1 MIDRNN
7 AELARYLDEQDA
19 AERRYALHRPEAM
32 DNLAE
37 KFDTD
42 TSGAM
47 EYLIDE
53 LTFVSPTLE
62 ALMHA
67 LSAGDTDE
75 AGRLLR
81 VSRERAKRNYIAQNL
96 DAEIDRIAGVTYD

>member
-42 TSGAM
+42 MAGAL
-47 EYLIDE
+47 EYLLDE
-53 LTFVSPTLE
+53 LTFVSLTVE

-67 LSAGDTDE
+67 LSIDDTDE

-81 VSRERAKRNYIAQNL
+81 FLRERAKRNYIAQNL
-96 DAEIDRIAGVTYD
+96 DAEIDRIAGAT